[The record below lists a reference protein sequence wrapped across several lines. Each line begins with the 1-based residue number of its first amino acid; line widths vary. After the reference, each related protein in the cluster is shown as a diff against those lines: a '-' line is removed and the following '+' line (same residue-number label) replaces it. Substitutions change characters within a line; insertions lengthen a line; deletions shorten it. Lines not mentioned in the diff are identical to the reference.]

1 MEQFND
7 VEM

>member
-1 MEQFND
+1 MERFND